1 MLWLT
6 TMEQK
11 EGQVTIEGRS
21 TTLIALSDFVG
32 NLGNSPLLAGSRLRS
47 STARSA
53 GQQDRHAADTGTD
66 SVHRRAAV
74 NTPAQPTSVEEPAGR
89 GRGRGARGGRA
100 AGARGR
106 QARPAKARPANP
118 ISRNGDMKLSLG
130 RLPWYAQVG
139 AFVVLAGAGVG
150 AFWDGYAAPAGRGL
164 AERGTQLET
173 LKGEID
179 RGLAAARQLPEFRRQ
194 LATEQAQLDRL
205 RVVLPEERDVAELL
219 RRVQAMATQSNL
231 TILGF
236 TPQAI
241 TTKETHAEWPIGL
254 QLEGTYHNLGA
265 FFERISRFP
274 RIINVTGI
282 TIPAGDPTVR
292 LHRRSQRTARRPHS
306 S

>member
-1 MLWLT
+1 
-6 TMEQK
+6 
-11 EGQVTIEGRS
+11 
-21 TTLIALSDFVG
+21 
-32 NLGNSPLLAGSRLRS
+32 
-47 STARSA
+47 
-53 GQQDRHAADTGTD
+53 
-66 SVHRRAAV
+66 
-74 NTPAQPTSVEEPAGR
+74 
-89 GRGRGARGGRA
+89 
-100 AGARGR
+100 
-106 QARPAKARPANP
+106 
-118 ISRNGDMKLSLG
+118 MKLSLG
-130 RLPWYAQVG
+130 RLPWYAQIG

-150 AFWDGYAAPAGRGL
+150 AFWYGYAAPAGESL
-164 AERGTQLET
+164 AERRTQLET

-254 QLEGTYHNLGA
+254 QVEGTYHNLGA

-282 TIPAGDPTVR
+282 AIRARDANTASASTITADCTATTFVLIEPQKTEPEESGRGRGRGRGARGRGRGGAPARGR
-292 LHRRSQRTARRPHS
+292 G
-306 S
+306 

>member
-1 MLWLT
+1 
-6 TMEQK
+6 
-11 EGQVTIEGRS
+11 
-21 TTLIALSDFVG
+21 
-32 NLGNSPLLAGSRLRS
+32 
-47 STARSA
+47 
-53 GQQDRHAADTGTD
+53 
-66 SVHRRAAV
+66 
-74 NTPAQPTSVEEPAGR
+74 
-89 GRGRGARGGRA
+89 
-100 AGARGR
+100 
-106 QARPAKARPANP
+106 
-118 ISRNGDMKLSLG
+118 MKLSLG
-130 RLPWYAQVG
+130 RLPWYAQIG

-150 AFWDGYAAPAGRGL
+150 AFWYGYAGPAEESL
-164 AERGTQLET
+164 AERRTQLQT

-265 FFERISRFP
+265 FFDRISRFP

-282 TIPAGDPTVR
+282 AIRARDASASASTITADCTATTFVLIDPKKTEPEESGR
-292 LHRRSQRTARRPHS
+292 GRGRGPRGRGRGGAAARGRG
-306 S
+306 

>member
-1 MLWLT
+1 
-6 TMEQK
+6 
-11 EGQVTIEGRS
+11 
-21 TTLIALSDFVG
+21 
-32 NLGNSPLLAGSRLRS
+32 
-47 STARSA
+47 
-53 GQQDRHAADTGTD
+53 
-66 SVHRRAAV
+66 
-74 NTPAQPTSVEEPAGR
+74 
-89 GRGRGARGGRA
+89 
-100 AGARGR
+100 
-106 QARPAKARPANP
+106 
-118 ISRNGDMKLSLG
+118 MKLSLG
-130 RLPWYAQVG
+130 RLPWYAQIG

-150 AFWDGYAAPAGRGL
+150 AFWYGYAGPAEESL
-164 AERGTQLET
+164 AERRTQLQT

-282 TIPAGDPTVR
+282 AIRARDANTSASTI
-292 LHRRSQRTARRPHS
+292 TADCTATTFVLIEPQKTEPEESGRGRGRGPRGRGRGGAAARGRG
-306 S
+306 

>member
-1 MLWLT
+1 M
-6 TMEQK
+6 
-11 EGQVTIEGRS
+11 
-21 TTLIALSDFVG
+21 
-32 NLGNSPLLAGSRLRS
+32 N
-47 STARSA
+47 
-53 GQQDRHAADTGTD
+53 
-66 SVHRRAAV
+66 
-74 NTPAQPTSVEEPAGR
+74 
-89 GRGRGARGGRA
+89 
-100 AGARGR
+100 
-106 QARPAKARPANP
+106 
-118 ISRNGDMKLSLG
+118 LSLS

-150 AFWDGYAAPAGRGL
+150 AFWYGYARPAGESL
-164 AERGTQLET
+164 AERRTQLET

-194 LATEQAQLDRL
+194 LVTEQAQLDRL

-241 TTKETHAEWPIGL
+241 TTRETHAEWPIGL

-282 TIPAGDPTVR
+282 TIRARDSNAASASTI
-292 LHRRSQRTARRPHS
+292 TADCTATTFVLIEPQKTEPEESGRGRGRGARGRGRGGAAARGRG
-306 S
+306 

>member
-1 MLWLT
+1 
-6 TMEQK
+6 
-11 EGQVTIEGRS
+11 
-21 TTLIALSDFVG
+21 
-32 NLGNSPLLAGSRLRS
+32 
-47 STARSA
+47 
-53 GQQDRHAADTGTD
+53 
-66 SVHRRAAV
+66 
-74 NTPAQPTSVEEPAGR
+74 
-89 GRGRGARGGRA
+89 
-100 AGARGR
+100 
-106 QARPAKARPANP
+106 
-118 ISRNGDMKLSLG
+118 MKLSLG
-130 RLPWYAQVG
+130 RLPWYAQIG

-150 AFWDGYAAPAGRGL
+150 AFWYGYAGPTEESL
-164 AERGTQLET
+164 AERRTQLQT

-282 TIPAGDPTVR
+282 AIRARDANSASASTI
-292 LHRRSQRTARRPHS
+292 TADCTATTFVLIEPQKTEPEESGRGRGRGRGPRGRGRGGAAARGRG
-306 S
+306 

>member
-1 MLWLT
+1 
-6 TMEQK
+6 
-11 EGQVTIEGRS
+11 
-21 TTLIALSDFVG
+21 
-32 NLGNSPLLAGSRLRS
+32 
-47 STARSA
+47 
-53 GQQDRHAADTGTD
+53 
-66 SVHRRAAV
+66 
-74 NTPAQPTSVEEPAGR
+74 
-89 GRGRGARGGRA
+89 
-100 AGARGR
+100 
-106 QARPAKARPANP
+106 
-118 ISRNGDMKLSLG
+118 MKLSLG
-130 RLPWYAQVG
+130 RLPWYAQIG

-150 AFWDGYAAPAGRGL
+150 AFWYGYAAPAGASL
-164 AERGTQLET
+164 AERRTQLET

-254 QLEGTYHNLGA
+254 QVEGTYHNLGA

-282 TIPAGDPTVR
+282 AIRAKDANTASASTITADCTATTFVLIEPQKTEPEESGRGRGRGARGRGRGGAPARGR
-292 LHRRSQRTARRPHS
+292 G
-306 S
+306 

>member
-1 MLWLT
+1 M
-6 TMEQK
+6 
-11 EGQVTIEGRS
+11 
-21 TTLIALSDFVG
+21 
-32 NLGNSPLLAGSRLRS
+32 N
-47 STARSA
+47 
-53 GQQDRHAADTGTD
+53 
-66 SVHRRAAV
+66 
-74 NTPAQPTSVEEPAGR
+74 
-89 GRGRGARGGRA
+89 
-100 AGARGR
+100 
-106 QARPAKARPANP
+106 
-118 ISRNGDMKLSLG
+118 LSLS

-150 AFWDGYAAPAGRGL
+150 AFWYGYARPAGESL
-164 AERGTQLET
+164 AERRTQLET

-194 LATEQAQLDRL
+194 LVTEQAQLDRL

-241 TTKETHAEWPIGL
+241 TTRETHAEWPIGL

-282 TIPAGDPTVR
+282 TIRARDSNAASATI
-292 LHRRSQRTARRPHS
+292 TADCTATTFVLIEPQKTEPEESGRGRGRGARGRGRGGAAARGRG
-306 S
+306 